1 MDTLKAVARYNA
13 QIRTKA
19 AARYESL
26 SSGRP
31 LYTSLRSGRPLQKN
45 GCEAAAR
52 YRKFAERSSAAKK
65 ILEAV
70 ARYRHDEKRSTA
82 TTLVPPSP
90 FAPLD
95 RPLLSLR

>member
-13 QIRTKA
+13 QIRTTA

-31 LYTSLRSGRPLQKN
+31 LYTSFRAVARYTKTVVKRPPAIESSRSGRPLQKTL
-45 GCEAAAR
+45 
-52 YRKFAERSSAAKK
+52 
-65 ILEAV
+65 LEAV

-82 TTLVPPSP
+82 TKHKQ
-90 FAPLD
+90 
-95 RPLLSLR
+95 RER